1 MNAGQSFSNYE
12 IDYQNMITTVT
23 GSFQNGFDNMYNGI
37 IDGTKSLTEN
47 MKAAWNDLTNSIIN
61 AIWKMAMEM
70 YVVKPLFNWLGG
82 MLNPAGKSISIGTTF
97 SRKIKFPK
105 YDFKLAGPGVISIG
119 NMSIGPHAKGGI
131 AHGLSLVG
139 EEGPELID
147 AVTPSRVY
155 TAKQTREALSGGPQ
169 NVKVEIVNKSGQDVK
184 ASNADVK
191 FDAKGMI
198 ISVVIDAVTRN
209 TNGMREIIK
218 GVATT

>member
-1 MNAGQSFSNYE
+1 
-12 IDYQNMITTVT
+12 
-23 GSFQNGFDNMYNGI
+23 
-37 IDGTKSLTEN
+37 
-47 MKAAWNDLTNSIIN
+47 
-61 AIWKMAMEM
+61 
-70 YVVKPLFNWLGG
+70 
-82 MLNPAGKSISIGTTF
+82 MLNPVESVVNPNVWTQSVSKTMSSGSWGNFYKPSYNIMNDYT
-97 SRKIKFPK
+97 P
-105 YDFKLAGPGVISIG
+105 PGF
-119 NMSIGPHAKGGI
+119 AKGGI